1 MNWIDFAVTFSVA
14 LLVVLIVF
22 LRYILP
28 RIRYRSG
35 NKIVQAYRKK
45 YKKKD

>member
-1 MNWIDFAVTFSVA
+1 MNWIDFTVMLSVVVLVA
-14 LLVVLIVF
+14 LVVF

-45 YKKKD
+45 YDKKK